1 LLSTAFG
8 LGNLVGTLVG
18 GIMKSALPA
27 TDCLKWDAASL
38 IGEGPSALISNH
50 EASEIVSKYGAKYP
64 KLTKTS

>member
-27 TDCLKWDAASL
+27 TDCLKWDALSL
-38 IGEGPSALISNH
+38 IGEDKASLISTH
-50 EASEIVSKYGAKYP
+50 EAAEMVK
-64 KLTKTS
+64 

>member
-27 TDCLKWDAASL
+27 TDCLKWEALKL
-38 IGEGPSALISNH
+38 IGEDN
-50 EASEIVSKYGAKYP
+50 ASAKYP
-64 KLTKTS
+64 ISIGEAAEMLK

>member
-27 TDCLKWDAASL
+27 TDCLKWDALSL
-38 IGEGPSALISNH
+38 IGESEKYPISTH
-50 EASEIVSKYGAKYP
+50 EAAAM
-64 KLTKTS
+64 LL